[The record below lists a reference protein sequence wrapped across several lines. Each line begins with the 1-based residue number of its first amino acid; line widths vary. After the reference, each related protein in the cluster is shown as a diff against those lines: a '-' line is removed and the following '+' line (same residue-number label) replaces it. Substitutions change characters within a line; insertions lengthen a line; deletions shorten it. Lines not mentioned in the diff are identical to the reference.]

1 MDVNATAAALLG
13 LLRTGPLTGYALAQR
28 AQQELGD
35 FWTVTRSQ
43 VYRELAAMAGG
54 ALVRADEVGARNARA
69 YHVTDAG
76 RAAFSAWLHAEP
88 GPDVVRIPL
97 LLRLAFVEELEPA
110 RLRAIVA
117 AQRAEHAARLD
128 GYEQIEAAALA
139 AGAPDR
145 RLLTLRFG
153 LAYERAVL
161 GWFDGLPELGQ

>member
-1 MDVNATAAALLG
+1 VEVNATAAALLG
-13 LLRTGPLTGYALAQR
+13 LLRDGPHTGYALAQQ

-43 VYRELAAMAGG
+43 VYRELAAMAARG
-54 ALVRADEVGARNARA
+54 LVRGDETGARNARA
-69 YHVTDAG
+69 YHLTDAG

-110 RLRAIVA
+110 RLREVVV
-117 AQRAEHAARLD
+117 AQRDEHAARLA
-128 GYEQIEAAALA
+128 GYEQIEAAARA

-145 RLLTLRFG
+145 QLLTLRFG

-161 GWFDGLPELGQ
+161 GWFDGLPEL